1 MCVLCL
7 CCLFG
12 EIKIYIYIYIIR
24 HFDTEPTDSIC
35 VAKKASRASVEYSK
49 GQHVVVGIH
58 DDGLPQF
65 GIIAVCT
72 QSSDTWFLVV
82 SQLTTVA
89 LVDHYQQLPSS
100 VQLSTI
106 V

>member
-12 EIKIYIYIYIIR
+12 EIKIYIYIIR

-65 GIIAVCT
+65 GITAVCT